1 MTLFLLLGGS
11 ALAFLLPL
19 RRRAGFTRRVAFCL
33 AVALLP
39 LLGLSWG
46 LGREITYFFAGSL
59 FGLVWGV
66 LTARFC
72 VELDWIACC
81 YCAIWMLL
89 TADVIY
95 ELWLF
100 LTFMAVRG
108 DVPLPSPESLLW
120 GALQL
125 VFFALCC
132 LLVYFTI
139 ARGMPN
145 DGRYHIGPRQ
155 MLSAV
160 LLGGMFWFQF
170 FSLQRIWA
178 MPQDW
183 SEQLAVPAVLTQL
196 YCLTLLYLQTELFKK
211 SAMQKEMAALNL
223 LYDRQRQQYRVA
235 RQNVQIINRKCH
247 ELKVQ
252 IADLRKLRPD
262 AGLEKSLDE
271 AEQAARLY
279 NADVHTGNEVLD
291 VALTEKSLLCE
302 SHGIRLNCVAD
313 GGCLTFLDPA
323 DLYAL
328 FANALDPAIEAA
340 SRQTEADHAMIDLL
354 LYARQGF
361 AVLNLV
367 GPEDPGGSKAASRD
381 EFKVV
386 RRIAQKYS
394 GTATAENREGFA
406 SLKVL
411 IPLQSAS

>member
-1 MTLFLLLGGS
+1 MTLFLLLGGA

-19 RRRAGFTRRVAFCL
+19 RRRTHFARRLVLCL

-39 LLGLSWG
+39 LLALSWG
-46 LGREITYFFAGSL
+46 LGNTIPYYFASSL
-59 FGLVWGV
+59 VSLGWGIV
-66 LTARFC
+66 AVHFC
-72 VELDWIACC
+72 AEQDWIASC
-81 YCAIWMLL
+81 YCSIWILL
-89 TADVIY
+89 TVDVIY

-100 LTFMAVRG
+100 LTLVAAGAGFAPPPDTLPARAVQ
-108 DVPLPSPESLLW
+108 LL
-120 GALQL
+120 
-125 VFFALCC
+125 FFALCC
-132 LLVYFTI
+132 LGIHLTI
-139 ARGMPN
+139 GRGMPE
-145 DGRYHIGPRQ
+145 DGIYRIGPRQ
-155 MLSAV
+155 IFSAV

-170 FSLQRIWA
+170 LSLQRIWG
-178 MPQDW
+178 MPSDW
-183 SEQLAVPAVLTQL
+183 SEQLTVPAVLTQL

-211 SAMQKEMAALNL
+211 SAMQKEMEALNL
-223 LYDRQRQQYRVA
+223 LYDRQRQQCRVA

-252 IADLRKLRPD
+252 IADLRRLHPD
-262 AGLEKSLDE
+262 AGMQKSLDE
-271 AEQAARLY
+271 AEQAAKLY

-302 SHGIRLNCVAD
+302 SHGVRLNCVAD
-313 GGCLTFLDPA
+313 GSCLAFLEPG

-340 SRQTEADHAMIDLL
+340 SRQEAPDHAMIDLL

-367 GPEDPGGSKAASRD
+367 GPEDPAAAPPASRY

-394 GTATAENREGFA
+394 GTATAETREGFS

-411 IPLQSAS
+411 IPLPSES

>member
-1 MTLFLLLGGS
+1 MTLFLLLGGAS
-11 ALAFLLPL
+11 LALFLPL
-19 RRRAGFTRRVAFCL
+19 RRRPHFWQRVLLCL
-33 AVALLP
+33 AVALVPMLA
-39 LLGLSWG
+39 LSWG
-46 LGREITYFFAGSL
+46 LQGFRYFLVSSIAGL
-59 FGLVWGV
+59 LWGV
-66 LTARFC
+66 AAARFC
-72 VELDWIACC
+72 VELSWTASLYCSIWI
-81 YCAIWMLL
+81 LL
-89 TADVIY
+89 TSDVIY

-100 LTFMAVRG
+100 L
-108 DVPLPSPESLLW
+108 SSLLGRAGW
-120 GALQL
+120 GLAAPDTAPFWAMQL
-125 VFFALCC
+125 VFFAACC
-132 LLVYFTI
+132 VLIYATI
-139 ARGMPN
+139 GRGMPE
-145 DGRYHIGPRQ
+145 DGAYRIGPRQ

-170 FSLQRIWA
+170 LSLQSIWG
-178 MPQDW
+178 MPRDW
-183 SEQLAVPAVLTQL
+183 SNQLAAPAVLTQL

-211 SAMQKEMAALNL
+211 SAMQKEMEALNL

-252 IADLRKLRPD
+252 IADLRRLNPD
-262 AGLEKSLDE
+262 ASTRKSLDE

-279 NADVHTGNEVLD
+279 DADVHTGNEVLD

-313 GGCLTFLDPA
+313 GRCLAFMEPG

-328 FANALDPAIEAA
+328 FANALDPVIEAA
-340 SRQTEADHAMIDLL
+340 SHQSSPDHAMIDLL

-367 GPEDPGGSKAASRD
+367 GPEEPAGSGTRPGRY

-386 RRIAQKYS
+386 RQIVQKYS
-394 GTATAENREGFA
+394 GTVTAETREGFS

-411 IPLQSAS
+411 VPLREES